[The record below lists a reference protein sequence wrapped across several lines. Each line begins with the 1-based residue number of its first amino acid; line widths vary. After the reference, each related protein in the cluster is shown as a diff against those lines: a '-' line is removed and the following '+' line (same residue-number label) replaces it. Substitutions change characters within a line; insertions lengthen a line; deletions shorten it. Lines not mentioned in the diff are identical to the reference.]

1 MDDSSLATA
10 FGLDLRLGFPVPGIR
25 PGGTAPT
32 GRLATVE
39 HAERTELVRDWRD
52 EAERVREW
60 TDESGRVEA
69 TLDLHPEL
77 GWRLVADGYGAFV
90 VSPGGREVRCAP
102 VDDDAWRWQR
112 CLIGQILPLAAL
124 LNGLEVFHA
133 AAVAVGGRALGLVGA
148 SQAGK
153 SSVAIRLVLSGGELL
168 ADDVLALDGR
178 GDALMAHPGPGIV
191 SVRHGE
197 AELLADDDRRRLGA
211 VLGYDDEAVRI
222 EMDRGERPLRLE
234 ALYFL
239 DRGGSERPAIER
251 VWPPDPRMLLGSTF
265 NFVVATRERLTNQLE
280 ICTRHARE
288 TPLFRVQV
296 PAETT
301 SAEVAAMVEAHMAEQ
316 E

>member
-1 MDDSSLATA
+1 VDDSSLATA

-25 PGGTAPT
+25 PGGAAPT

-52 EAERVREW
+52 EAERLREW

-90 VSPGGREVRCAP
+90 VSPGGSVVRCAP
-102 VDDDAWRWQR
+102 VDGDAWRWQR
-112 CLIGQILPLAAL
+112 CLIGQILPLTAL

-153 SSVAIRLVLSGGELL
+153 SSVAIQLVLRGAELL

-178 GDALMAHPGPGIV
+178 EDALMAHPGPGIV

-197 AELLADDDRRRLGA
+197 AELLADDDRRRLGT

-239 DRGGSERPAIER
+239 VRGGSERPAIDG

-280 ICTRHARE
+280 ICTRLARE
-288 TPLFRVQV
+288 TPLFKVQV
-296 PAETT
+296 PAGTI
-301 SAEVAAMVEAHMAEQ
+301 SAEVAAMVEAHMAEH